1 MRKYSPVI
9 ALGISIACGAA
20 ALAGEASDAFVPIQ
34 DSTSRDPAGMQLMFI
49 SIGILVTM
57 VVAIFTVTTI
67 YMVKGSKKSRRQNE
81 SSD

>member
-67 YMVKGSKKSRRQNE
+67 YMVKGSKKNRRQNE

>member
-9 ALGISIACGAA
+9 AFGISIACGAA

-67 YMVKGSKKSRRQNE
+67 YMVKGSKKNRRQNE

>member
-67 YMVKGSKKSRRQNE
+67 YMVKGSKKNRRQNE
-81 SSD
+81 NSD